1 LRLNF
6 EKRLPAA
13 KILQEGSMMAGRAGR
28 TRWLAWVILAGAVTA
43 LTGCDGFFVPVVP
56 VPPGTTGN
64 YAYVA
69 NSAKNS
75 LSGFSLGTGTLKGVP
90 NSPFSLG
97 YSPQAIV
104 VTRNNKFLYV
114 AGPGTI
120 SVYTINSDG
129 SLASVS
135 GSGGVTLAN
144 VVSMDVTPDGKWL
157 LALDATP
164 LTAQIDEFQIDSTTG
179 ALAAAAPTA
188 FPIPN
193 VTIVPTMLRIS
204 PNGLLVFA
212 ALGTGGDL
220 VYNFDTS
227 NGALFNS
234 QQLTVGNATSDNG
247 LAVDSATTKLYIA
260 RSGTG
265 GGVAVYNVGTAGAL
279 NPVRGSPFASG
290 GQAFSVALD
299 NTGKYAYAANRLDGT
314 IYGYSV
320 ATGGGLA
327 ALGGSPYKSGS
338 QVISLGMDSSGKYLL
353 AAAFGGA
360 PDLSMYSF
368 DTATPGKLILASSAA
383 TGTSPSGAIAVALTH

>member
-1 LRLNF
+1 
-6 EKRLPAA
+6 
-13 KILQEGSMMAGRAGR
+13 MMRRRAGR
-28 TRWLAWVILAGAVTA
+28 TRWLAWMIFASAISV

-69 NSAKNS
+69 NSATNS
-75 LSGFSLGTGTLKGVP
+75 ITGFSLGTGTLKNVP
-90 NSPFSLG
+90 NSPVSLG

-120 SVYTINSDG
+120 SAYTINSDG
-129 SLASVS
+129 SLTSVS
-135 GSGGVTLAN
+135 KSGGVVLAN
-144 VVSMDVTPDGKWL
+144 VVSMDVSPDGQWL
-157 LALDATP
+157 LALDSTP

-193 VTIVPTMLRIS
+193 ATIVPKMLRIS

-212 ALGTGGDL
+212 ALGTAGDL

-234 QQLTVGNATSDNG
+234 QQLSVGNATSDNG

-260 RSGTG
+260 RSGTD
-265 GGVAVYNVGTAGAL
+265 GGVAVYNIGTAGAL

-290 GQAFSVALD
+290 GQSYSVVLD
-299 NTGKYAYAANRLDGT
+299 STGKYAYAANRLNGT

-327 ALGGSPYKSGS
+327 ALDGSPYKSGA
-338 QVISLGMDSSGKYLL
+338 QVISLGLDSSGKYLL
-353 AAAFGGA
+353 AAAFGGT

-368 DTATPGKLILASSAA
+368 DTTTPGKLILASSAA
-383 TGTSPSGAIAVALTH
+383 TGTAPTGAIAVALTH